1 MRLFS
6 VGQEPVGVI
15 AVGQVPTGIVALGQ
29 VSTGV
34 VAIGQGARGFI
45 AIGQGALGVFAF
57 GQLALGALWAGGQ
70 LAVGGTSSLAM
81 LGYGVLGRFVPWRR
95 GSLEWRP
102 IPSRWAVARRAVLLA
117 VIIVAVALAALFPIA
132 DAITEIGGIFRRA
145 PVGPR

>member
-1 MRLFS
+1 MKLFS

-15 AVGQVPTGIVALGQ
+15 AIGQLPMGIVALGQ

-34 VAIGQGARGFI
+34 VAVGQGARGFI
-45 AIGQGALGVFAF
+45 AIGQGAVGVFAF

-70 LAVGGTSSLAM
+70 LAIGGTSSLAM

-95 GSLEWRP
+95 GSLEWRS
-102 IPSRWAVARRAVLLA
+102 IPGRPALVRRAVVLA
-117 VIIVAVALAALFPIA
+117 AIIVVVVYAALFPIA
-132 DAITEIGGIFRRA
+132 DAITEVGGIFRGE